1 MMRAFLK
8 WQLRAAIQAMTAPD
22 TREEGMA
29 GFHVMAGAQGLHVQ
43 PTVRRITTADL
54 WDAFKLGLDDF
65 WAKPSHYVFLCVI
78 YPVVGLILTRW
89 TSGSNAIQLIY
100 PLMSGFALVGPFAA
114 IGLYEISRR
123 RELGM
128 NTSWRHALDVR
139 RSPALPSIA
148 VIGFML
154 LVLFLLW
161 MFTAQSIYTS
171 LFGDQPPASI
181 AGFLREVLTTS
192 KGWTLIVFGNAAGF
206 IFAVIVLATT
216 VVAFPLLLDR
226 DVGAVA
232 AIETSARAVMANPLQ
247 MLLWGLFVA
256 VLLVIGSIP
265 LFAGLAVV
273 MPVLGHATWHLYRK
287 VVEPE
292 RAQQTRRPM

>member
-1 MMRAFLK
+1 MPAFLK

-22 TREEGMA
+22 TGRKGMA
-29 GFHVMAGAQGLHVQ
+29 GFHVMADAQGLHVQ
-43 PTVRRITTADL
+43 PTVRRISTSDL
-54 WDAFKLGLDDF
+54 WDALKLGLDDF
-65 WAKPSHYVFLCVI
+65 WAKPSHYVFLCLI

-89 TSGSNAIQLIY
+89 SSGSNAIQLIY

-123 RELGM
+123 RERGM
-128 NTSWRHALDVR
+128 DTSWRHALDVR
-139 RSPALPSIA
+139 HSPALPSIA

-181 AGFLREVLTTS
+181 SGFISEVLTTS
-192 KGWTLIVFGNAAGF
+192 KGWTLILFGNVAGF
-206 IFAVIVLATT
+206 VFAVIVLATT

-232 AIETSARAVMANPLQ
+232 AIETSARAVMANPLP
-247 MLLWGLFVA
+247 MLVWGLLVA